1 MLPSQPAQEAFEL
14 ADLPRLRGPRLPSA
28 LAWLQAPLLVL
39 TALLPLVVLPGLE
52 RPFSTPKLVL
62 LGIVVCTGWAVAGR
76 QCLVGWRKLPG
87 EFRIAL
93 AAWLG
98 ALGASAAFGSF
109 VSPAALFLPLLA
121 VGWFLLV
128 MSVRPRAEDL
138 ALALLVSG
146 AVVACVALF
155 QFSGADPFA
164 LAGWG
169 PAGGLAPR
177 MRVYAT
183 LGNPNFVA
191 AFLVGVL
198 PVTFFW
204 RPRFPAARW
213 LVLLVLVAEV
223 CALLATGSRSVL
235 PGLGVCLVWLAWVGR
250 PARWRQFGAA
260 AVLLGVLA
268 VALAP
273 SRPLATTLRGRFYTW
288 RIAAPHATERMLFGW
303 GPGGFAAKYPE
314 WETQR
319 WASQPPAATDRAFA
333 GLQDHAHN
341 DYLEMLVDFGAA
353 GLLGFL
359 AVLVSFLRFARREAI
374 PIGGR
379 LALGASGSVVALAGV
394 ALVDFP
400 FMRPAELFLLWSLMA
415 VAYLAAAEG
424 VAGKQG
430 KGRG

>member
-1 MLPSQPAQEAFEL
+1 MSPALPAGPLVPGQPDGCSGYRKVGARANRKATTGVGELSAINLGDDRAEPRIVASSWSSNKLRYNPAPARVEQGGPDPERMLPSQPAQEAFEL

-235 PGLGVCLVWLAWVGR
+235 PGLGICLVWLAWVGR
-250 PARWRQFGAA
+250 PARWRQFVAA

-288 RIAAPHATERMLFGW
+288 RISAPHATERVLFGW
-303 GPGGFAAKYPE
+303 CAIRRMRGTRHRQI
-314 WETQR
+314 TQ
-319 WASQPPAATDRAFA
+319 
-333 GLQDHAHN
+333 
-341 DYLEMLVDFGAA
+341 
-353 GLLGFL
+353 
-359 AVLVSFLRFARREAI
+359 
-374 PIGGR
+374 
-379 LALGASGSVVALAGV
+379 
-394 ALVDFP
+394 
-400 FMRPAELFLLWSLMA
+400 
-415 VAYLAAAEG
+415 
-424 VAGKQG
+424 
-430 KGRG
+430 